1 MRIPFGKPG
10 VSYFLFALL
19 VVAFNWP
26 LLSIPGPERLFA
38 WLFAAWA
45 LTIALLFLVAQ
56 GFRSEE
62 AQASAPPAP
71 EGPERAEAGP
81 EAEDPRP
88 DQGPGAGAG
97 DV

>member
-10 VSYFLFALL
+10 VSCFLFALL
-19 VVAFNWP
+19 LAAFNWP

-45 LTIALLFLVAQ
+45 LAIALLGLVAS
-56 GFRSEE
+56 GSRAEE
-62 AQASAPPAP
+62 AQAAAPPAP
-71 EGPERAEAGP
+71 KGPERAEAGP
-81 EAEDPRP
+81 GAEDPGP
-88 DQGPGAGAG
+88 DQGPGAGGG